1 MRCGLWGKGLGQL
14 PDVYQFRAVM
24 GSAANFPFNF
34 NPFYSEANLA
44 SRLLPYRPPPRV
56 QAFTATFATAVLL
69 WIRTD
74 AHTTLFSHH
83 TIPFNLNFPSRPRP
97 RHCLTRLERHR
108 LASSSA
114 SRSSRVFSPSHT
126 SASSSVLVAA
136 SAAATLAAT
145 GPVLFQQKAANA
157 ALSAVFQLSF
167 LRLFPPHIFRWPLSQ
182 RLPSSVHRH

>member
-1 MRCGLWGKGLGQL
+1 MPLDFYRTVRHRVCRLS
-14 PDVYQFRAVM
+14 PRP
-24 GSAANFPFNF
+24 SRP
-34 NPFYSEANLA
+34 PFYFGFVPT
-44 SRLLPYRPPPRV
+44 RIQRCFP
-56 QAFTATFATAVLL
+56 T
-69 WIRTD
+69 
-74 AHTTLFSHH
+74 

-145 GPVLFQQKAANA
+145 GPVLFQQEGRQRSLVSCFPAAFVA
-157 ALSAVFQLSF
+157 GLF
-167 LRLFPPHIFRWPLSQ
+167 LPRPPAP
-182 RLPSSVHRH
+182 RLPPPRSRPLKMAPRPPSPPRPRPV